1 MTDELKAEIVDAL
14 TGGISNNP
22 PDIKAMIG
30 RLADDILAVVRLK
43 NAETRVARIAE
54 ELVPAIEAVLAREAD
69 TTPRSVTEGPAPGFF
84 EAAAAI
90 PAEEPADVPELPKT
104 TYTQVFGPKEGVTS
118 PTVAAEEAEAIDTL
132 IARHRGGGSYSILR
146 NGVEVVEGLT
156 KTDSVAFNMLSYAER
171 QAYIAG
177 LNKA

>member
-1 MTDELKAEIVDAL
+1 MKDEIVGVLSTAL
-14 TGGISNNP
+14 EHP
-22 PDIKAMIG
+22 HPDIKAMIT

-43 NAETRVARIAE
+43 NAETRVARLAE
-54 ELVPAIEAVLAREAD
+54 ELAPAIEAALAREVD
-69 TTPRSVTEGPAPGFF
+69 TTPPSVTEGPAPGFF

-118 PTVAAEEAEAIDTL
+118 PTVAAEEAEAVDTL